1 MPVPLQIPAHPGEN
15 LRPSTLVAEDLLNPR
30 GLCLQ
35 ADGSLLL
42 TEAGSG
48 LPDQPF
54 SGRISRLRPDPQR
67 PGAYLPRETLA
78 QAFRAMNYAGA
89 HAAR

>member
-1 MPVPLQIPAHPGEN
+1 MPVPLQIPAHPGES

-54 SGRISRLRPDPQR
+54 SGRISRLRGPAPTCPAKPWR
-67 PGAYLPRETLA
+67 KGFAP
-78 QAFRAMNYAGA
+78 
-89 HAAR
+89 